1 MLAFKRKWYRPPAI
15 IFTGGLILMS
25 YLASA
30 YCQDLPQTAD
40 PAPSSTKKLSS
51 PNANPAMQIP
61 PQEWLSILGS
71 RDVVRLE
78 ELLAAGA
85 DPDSV
90 VSESGRTLL
99 MAAQSAPMV
108 RLLLEHGAV
117 PEIRD
122 KIGATALHYAVTC
135 HEAME
140 IIPLLLERG
149 ADIDAT
155 DGMGFTALI
164 SAVVNDQPDLVRL
177 LLDRGAD
184 PGIRTHED
192 QSALDCAQDLGIVD
206 IVDLLEAAYA
216 HR

>member
-1 MLAFKRKWYRPPAI
+1 MI
-15 IFTGGLILMS
+15 

-30 YCQDLPQTAD
+30 YSQNLPYTAD
-40 PAPSSTKKLSS
+40 AAPSSTKKLSS
-51 PNANPAMQIP
+51 PNANPVKQIL
-61 PQEWLSILGS
+61 PQEWLLILGR

-85 DPDSV
+85 DPNSV
-90 VSESGRTLL
+90 VSESGGTLL
-99 MAAQSAPMV
+99 MAAQSVPMV
-108 RLLLEHGAV
+108 RLLLEHGAI
-117 PEIRD
+117 PGIRD
-122 KIGATALHYAVTC
+122 KKGGTALHHAVTC

-155 DGMGFTALI
+155 DDMGFTALI
-164 SAVVNDQPDLVRL
+164 SAVVNDKPDLVRL
-177 LLDRGAD
+177 LLDQGAD

-192 QSALDCAQDLGIVD
+192 QSALDWAQDLGIVD

-216 HR
+216 HQ